1 MAKTAAIGSALIFY
15 RIRLV
20 AAFYYA
26 VLTTCPRLALLAQD
40 YCEGYINSKVCP
52 SILSATLILG
62 VFTAAISHYLRSP
75 PTTSLLDAVMA
86 VDDDLPATELTKTNE
101 SFDRERDLAKPRT
114 VEVHGIHQQAGIT
127 KVEAFN
133 KTLYQ
138 SGPSG
143 KILLYV
149 LTVSLGITMFAY
161 ALDQGIT
168 YQFNAIAASAYESH
182 SSLGAV
188 NTATA
193 IIRAISK
200 PFLGKLAD
208 ITSRPTTYVVVLVV
222 YIVGFVVA
230 ACSPSLAAYIVGASF
245 TAFGKSG
252 LDLLSDIIVGD
263 LTPLQWRGFWGGMLS
278 TPFLV
283 TTFVNG
289 FISDAFIP
297 DNWRWGLGMFAII
310 MPVCLLPAIITLYA
324 MQHKAQKLGMV
335 SMGDSGLAR
344 KQGVEV
350 KGMKHYI
357 ALARSAAIEMDL
369 IGLLLLGLSFSLIL
383 LWLDLAPDAD
393 NSWSNPSM
401 IAMLIMGFILLG
413 VFIAYEALVA
423 SVPITPRRIL
433 VNRGFL
439 AALMVDVFN
448 QMASSVRNNYY
459 SSYIYIIK
467 PWSNYTWTVFIAA
480 TTLTLCFMSPV
491 GGLIHRATHRY
502 KTLMV
507 IGAVFKVIGYGVTV
521 TANTRSTTST
531 ARLSVSQ
538 VLLGMGAWTVIGA
551 RVGSQASVP
560 HQDLSTVIS
569 VLSLWSTMASSIGS
583 TIAAAIWQNRM
594 LGYMREECPAGTSE
608 KVLET
613 IYGSIKTLKTKYD
626 WEDPIRK
633 GAIVAYERTNGIIFT
648 TALVLAA
655 IPVIFSALMPSKS
668 SFLSII

>member
-1 MAKTAAIGSALIFY
+1 MATNDRFPTEGPSKTHIFDSTTQKHY
-15 RIRLV
+15 GTNSSDHEHD
-20 AAFYYA
+20 
-26 VLTTCPRLALLAQD
+26 LT
-40 YCEGYINSKVCP
+40 K
-52 SILSATLILG
+52 
-62 VFTAAISHYLRSP
+62 P
-75 PTTSLLDAVMA
+75 PTLEQD
-86 VDDDLPATELTKTNE
+86 
-101 SFDRERDLAKPRT
+101 
-114 VEVHGIHQQAGIT
+114 HGIHQQAGIT

-138 SGPSG
+138 SGASG
-143 KILLYV
+143 KLLLYV
-149 LTVSLGITMFAY
+149 LVLSLGLTMFAY

-188 NTATA
+188 NTATS

-222 YIVGFVVA
+222 YVVGFAVA
-230 ACSPSLAAYIVGASF
+230 ASSPSLAAYIIGASF

-297 DNWRWGLGMFAII
+297 DKWRWGLGMFAII
-310 MPVCLLPAIITLYA
+310 MPVCLLPAITTLYA
-324 MQHKAQKLGMV
+324 MQHKAQKLGMI

-344 KQGVEV
+344 KEGVKV
-350 KGMKHYI
+350 KGARHYL

-401 IAMLIMGFILLG
+401 IAMAVMGFVLLG

-423 SVPITPRRIL
+423 SVPITPKRIL
-433 VNRGFL
+433 INRGFL

-467 PWSNYTWTVFIAA
+467 PWSNYTWTVFIGA

-507 IGAVFKVIGYGVTV
+507 IGAILKVIGYGVTV
-521 TANTRSTTST
+521 NTNTRSTTST

-560 HQDLSTVIS
+560 HQDLAIVIS
-569 VLSLWSTMASSIGS
+569 VLSLWSTMASSVGS

-594 LGYMREECPAGTSE
+594 LGYMREECPPGTSE
-608 KVLET
+608 KVLES
-613 IYGSIKTLKTKYD
+613 IYGSIRTLKTKYD

-633 GAIVAYERTNGIIFT
+633 GAIVAYERTNGIIFV

-655 IPVIFSALMPSKS
+655 LPVIFSALMPSKFFFFLAPSPLLLSYAYIPPFFLLVRNENLANTGS
-668 SFLSII
+668 SLFQTTTSENNKTQLQTQDSMEN